1 MSSVSVLEQLVVDDD
16 DDARGMEKYKSG
28 AIVVNTASRLEW
40 SVLVLV
46 LVLELE
52 LLIILLV
59 ISRIMFCR
67 PNNVAVTMVDQR

>member
-1 MSSVSVLEQLVVDDD
+1 MRSVSVLEQLVVDDD

-46 LVLELE
+46 LE